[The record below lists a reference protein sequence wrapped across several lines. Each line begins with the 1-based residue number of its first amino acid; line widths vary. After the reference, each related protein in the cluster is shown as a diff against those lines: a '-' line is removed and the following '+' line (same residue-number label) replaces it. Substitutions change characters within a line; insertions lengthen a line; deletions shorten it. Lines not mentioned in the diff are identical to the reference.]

1 MDRIVR
7 PTVATLAAE
16 GTPYVGVLFAGLI
29 LTGEGPKLIEY
40 NCRFGDPE
48 CQVLMM
54 RFAGDF
60 AGLLHAAATG
70 TLADAPPPVFAQD
83 FALTVVMAAN
93 GYPGA
98 PEKGGAIRSEEH
110 TSELQSLM

>member
-1 MDRIVR
+1 M
-7 PTVATLAAE
+7 
-16 GTPYVGVLFAGLI
+16 

-83 FALTVVMAAN
+83 FAPTVVMAAD
-93 GYPGA
+93 GYPGS
-98 PEKGGAIRSEEH
+98 PEKGGAIRRIPAAQACAVRVFPAGPPRADR
-110 TSELQSLM
+110 TTLAAGGPGRTDTAPG